1 MLPDEIISEILSPAL
16 KVSDE
21 LFSDTSNVSPFANY
35 TPSTSAY
42 LVVCKDWLRVAT
54 PLLYNVVVLRSNGQ
68 ASALETVLRNN
79 PDFGS
84 FIKKLRVEGAYG
96 KAMHTILKSAPNI
109 TDLFLSLAVWSSDN
123 TQGLCKGLP
132 LINPSRVI
140 VMESYHYKA
149 LKNQQLAGL
158 TKALFAC
165 IQKWDNLKI
174 VGFPYGSNAMLESS
188 EMERALNFA
197 EALTQ
202 SPTVR
207 TVVLSSPFYG
217 LPQFLRRLCNIP
229 SLQVLQ
235 FKEPFY
241 NGHPVL
247 SESLTDPQL
256 KAVARYTMEDYTARD
271 ETTSFTVPDITPSL
285 NLAFVPM
292 ESASAETQEIVWKRV
307 LFFAMYV
314 EELRSPFFPRR
325 PTQSHPSR
333 LPILRVS
340 KYFHQLGLPNLYE
353 SPNITGRGAPS
364 MAKQLQGRPDLGSF
378 IRFIFLPDDCVPN
391 DSLHIILS
399 HATNVQSFLASE
411 YNDISTEFLDLMAR
425 KTGPSLRELSIR
437 PKDLALPTSLLAHFT
452 ELRFLE
458 LRRYTSLG
466 SVTSDSTTSESDV
479 LNTLHTLHIHG
490 SSISF
495 LHVLVPLRLASIHTL
510 SLPFIS
516 SVDAP
521 LLIKFFKEH
530 GGRLLHLTIGD
541 TEGHDFKIFDFCRN
555 LIDLEFHGNWDTNQ
569 LFSKTP
575 HESLVKISAKHLS
588 DALEKPKFDMFP
600 ALREIHILTLK
611 WPTTEREI
619 NKSEMV
625 PFAESLLLQNI
636 KLMNSTGKHW
646 TPRVKTTKSRK
657 R

>member
-140 VMESYHYKA
+140 VVESYHYKA

-165 IQKWDNLKI
+165 IQKWDNLIFQKI

-256 KAVARYTMEDYTARD
+256 KAVARYTMEDYTTRD

-307 LFFAMYV
+307 LFFA
-314 EELRSPFFPRR
+314 
-325 PTQSHPSR
+325 
-333 LPILRVS
+333 I
-340 KYFHQLGLPNLYE
+340 
-353 SPNITGRGAPS
+353 
-364 MAKQLQGRPDLGSF
+364 
-378 IRFIFLPDDCVPN
+378 
-391 DSLHIILS
+391 LHIILS
-399 HATNVQSFLASE
+399 HATNVQSFLAPE
-411 YNDISTEFLDLMAR
+411 YNDISTEFLNLIAQ
-425 KTGPSLRELSIR
+425 KTGPSLRELSII
-437 PKDLALPTSLLAHFT
+437 PKDLALPTSLLARFT

-458 LRRYTSLG
+458 LRRYTFVG
-466 SVTSDSTTSESDV
+466 SVTSDSTTADSDV
-479 LNTLHTLHIHG
+479 LNMLETLRIHD
-490 SSISF
+490 SCLSF
-495 LHVLVPLRLASIHTL
+495 LHFLVPLRLASLHTL
-510 SLPFIS
+510 SLPLIS
-516 SVDAP
+516 SVDVP

-530 GGRLLHLTIGD
+530 GGRLLHLTLGN

-555 LIDLEFHGNWDTNQ
+555 LIDLEFHGDCDTNQ

-575 HESLVKISAKHLS
+575 HESLVKISAKYLL
-588 DALEKPKFDMFP
+588 DASEKPKFDMFP
-600 ALREIHILTLK
+600 ALREIHIRTLK

-636 KLMNSTGKHW
+636 KLMDSTGKHW